1 MQATVQPQTA
11 RRSLR
16 SIWYRRVRW
25 WSRNGPLVAA
35 SARYMATSTAN
46 AHVHIRIRRT
56 HAQTERRRTHA
67 QTERRSCRLI
77 LPSPMLLWCSLA
89 APKLASTYNR
99 THGTMKEEHDER
111 GGGERGAERRV
122 VTLQCESRTPI
133 CCCARPL
140 PTTVPTSAI
149 RRCISPGGPPD
160 GPPARA

>member
-1 MQATVQPQTA
+1 MQVTVQPQTA

-35 SARYMATSTAN
+35 SAPYMATSTAN
-46 AHVHIRIRRT
+46 AHVHIRIRRA

-99 THGTMKEEHDER
+99 AHGTMKEEHDER
-111 GGGERGAERRV
+111 GGGERGVERRL
-122 VTLQCESRTPI
+122 VTLQCKSRTPI
-133 CCCARPL
+133 CCCAR
-140 PTTVPTSAI
+140 TQQ
-149 RRCISPGGPPD
+149 
-160 GPPARA
+160 